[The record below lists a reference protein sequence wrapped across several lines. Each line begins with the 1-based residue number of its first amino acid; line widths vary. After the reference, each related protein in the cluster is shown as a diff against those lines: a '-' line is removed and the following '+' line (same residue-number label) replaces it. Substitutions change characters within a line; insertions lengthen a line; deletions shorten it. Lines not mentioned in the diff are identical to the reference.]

1 MTVVGWAGKAFV
13 KMAMQLPFLPPIQRK
28 QLYDFLMTAPESV
41 KREAAKQL
49 LDREISK
56 WLSE

>member
-13 KMAMQLPFLPPIQRK
+13 RLATQLPFLPPIQRRR
-28 QLYDFLMTAPESV
+28 LYEFLMTAPESV

-49 LDREISK
+49 LD
-56 WLSE
+56 SELDK